1 MRAILPALYLGA
13 ALAAAGCVP
22 AAARADAPTAD
33 FGVAGAANPLEMP
46 GVGAHGLRILSPT
59 VLELTLI
66 TTKPPEGRGARWDF
80 ADEQNRPR
88 LPEPKAFHVV
98 INGARADV
106 AAVGFKRRALYAPL
120 ARRDLRIGSYLYLTL
135 SRPVAEGARVEVRS
149 SDEAIVAP
157 GERFAARAERMR
169 YSPAVHVNQVGYG
182 PDWPKKAT
190 VGFYL
195 GSLGEM
201 EIGEGRVFHVVPAR
215 SNGKAVLSGRLRR
228 REDTGFTYATPPY
241 QRVYEADFSALRTPG
256 EYRLLVPGLGAS
268 YPFFIHNGV
277 AAAFARTY
285 ALGIYHQRC
294 GGANALPFT
303 RFPHAPCHIAPAE
316 VPTKEFRRVNQ
327 VLAGESS
334 NYKGN
339 PRHTAPQLKDVD
351 SSRYP
356 FVNRGPV
363 DVSGGHHDAGDYSK
377 YVINSAQFI
386 HHLVFAAD
394 AFPGAVDL
402 DNLGL
407 PESGDGKSD
416 LLQLAKWEA
425 DFLAKMQDAD
435 GGFYFLVYPRDR
447 SYENDVLPDRG
458 DPQVVF
464 PKTSAVTAAAVAALA
479 QTASSPPFRK
489 AFPEAAAR
497 YREKARKGWA
507 FLQKAIE
514 THGRDGAYQKITH
527 YGDTFGHDDELAWA
541 ATEMFLLDGDEKAHR
556 MLLDAFDPA
565 SPETKRWTWVRLFE
579 GYGCAIRSYA
589 FAART
594 GRIATEKLNPAHREK
609 CLTEIRL
616 GAQDQARFAA
626 GCAYNTSFPD
636 VTKRFR
642 TAGWYFPMDAAFDI
656 AVGAQLEPLQG
667 FLDALI
673 GNLGY
678 EGGANPNNVTFLTG
692 LGWRRQ
698 REIVHHYAMNDRHV
712 LPPSGLP
719 LGSIQAGFMFL
730 VPYKKELG
738 EITFPPDGAEDNAF
752 PLYDRWG
759 DSFNVTTEFVIV
771 NQAKG
776 LAALAYLMARSPLK
790 NQPWRAAK
798 SAKIVGVPASA
809 KAGAKVTVRLD
820 VAGMDTRDARIVWE
834 AKGEE
839 PRFGERFTCTPR
851 PGANWIA
858 AEAQWPNGRR
868 AFAVLEFVAK
878 AQ

>member
-1 MRAILPALYLGA
+1 MRTLSLLCFAAIVTAVPLRAWAQLPA
-13 ALAAAGCVP
+13 
-22 AAARADAPTAD
+22 DS
-33 FGVAGAANPLEMP
+33 GVAGLANPLEMP
-46 GVGAHGLRILSPT
+46 AVGAHSLRVLSPT
-59 VLELTLI
+59 VLEMTLI
-66 TTKPPEGRGARWDF
+66 TTKPPEGRAARWDF

-88 LPEPKAFHVV
+88 LPEPKALRVTV
-98 INGARADV
+98 NGASADV
-106 AAVGFKRRALYAPL
+106 ASVGFKRRALYAPL

-135 SRPVAEGARVEVRS
+135 ARPVPEGARIEVKS
-149 SDEAIVAP
+149 AAAPDLIAP
-157 GERFAARAERMR
+157 GERFAARADRMR

-182 PDWPKKAT
+182 TDWPKKAM
-190 VGFYL
+190 VGYYL

-201 EIGEGRVFHVVPAR
+201 EVGEGQAFHVVAAKG
-215 SNGKAVLSGRLRR
+215 SGKPLLSGRLKR
-228 REDTGFTYATPPY
+228 REDTGFTYTTLPY
-241 QRVYEADFSALRTPG
+241 QKVYEADFSALKTPG

-268 YPFFIHNGV
+268 YPFFIHDGI
-277 AAAFARTY
+277 AAAFARSY

-294 GGANALPFT
+294 GGENAPPFT
-303 RFPHAPCHIAPAE
+303 RFPHAPCHTAPAE
-316 VPTKEFRRVNQ
+316 IPTMAFQRVNQ
-327 VLAGESS
+327 VLSGESS
-334 NYKGN
+334 SYKSN

-351 SSRYP
+351 SSLYP
-356 FVNRGPV
+356 FVNKGPV

-377 YVINSAQFI
+377 YVANSAQFI

-394 AFPGAVDL
+394 AFPGAAAL

-447 SYENDVLPDRG
+447 RYENNVLPDRG

-464 PKTSAVTAAAVAALA
+464 PKTTSVTAAAVAALA
-479 QTASSPPFRK
+479 QTASSPHFRK
-489 AFPEAAAR
+489 AFPEAAAL
-497 YREKARKGWA
+497 YREKAQKGWA
-507 FLQKAIE
+507 FLRKAIE
-514 THGRDGAYQKITH
+514 KHGRDGAYQKITH
-527 YGDTFGHDDELAWA
+527 YGDTFMHDDELAWA
-541 ATEMFLLDGDEKAHR
+541 ATEMFLLDGDEAAHR
-556 MLLDAFDPA
+556 MLLANFDPA

-589 FAART
+589 FATRT
-594 GRIATEKLNPAHREK
+594 GRIASDRLNPQHLEK

-656 AVGAQLEPLQG
+656 AVGAQLEPSPG
-667 FLDALI
+667 YTDAII
-673 GNLGY
+673 GNLNY

-698 REIVHHYAMNDRHV
+698 RDIVHHYAMNDRRV
-712 LPPSGLP
+712 LPPPGLP

-730 VPYKKELG
+730 DPYKKELG
-738 EITFPPDGAEDNAF
+738 EITFPPDGAEDNAY

-759 DSFNVTTEFVIV
+759 DSFNVTTEFVIS

-776 LAALAYLMARSPLK
+776 LAALSYLMAQTPLK
-790 NQPWRAAK
+790 AQPYRPAA
-798 SAKIVGVPASA
+798 SAKIAGVPDSA
-809 KAGAKVTVRLD
+809 KAGAKVTVRLH
-820 VAGMDTRDARIVWE
+820 VPGMDTRNARIVWE
-834 AKGEE
+834 ANGEE
-839 PRFGERFTCTPR
+839 PVFGQAFPFTPR
-851 PGANWIA
+851 AGENWIE
-858 AEAQWPNGRR
+858 AEAQWPDGRR
-868 AFAVLEFVAK
+868 AIAVLEFIAR
-878 AQ
+878 